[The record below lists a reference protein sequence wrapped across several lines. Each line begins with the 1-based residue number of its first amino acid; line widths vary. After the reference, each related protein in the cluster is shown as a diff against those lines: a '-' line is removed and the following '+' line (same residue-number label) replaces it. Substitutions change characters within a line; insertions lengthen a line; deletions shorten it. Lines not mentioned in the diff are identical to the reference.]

1 MHLPLTITTTRLH
14 WRPLMVSD
22 AAAIYR
28 QFSDPDMCRYFTEPP
43 CSYSEA
49 QDIISHYRTSTGRY
63 MRWVMCDATTEQFVG
78 TCGYHYLDESRQQV
92 ELGYDIWKA
101 YWGAGYMRE
110 VLPMLIDICRTYLPI
125 TVVYVLVHRQNA
137 ASIRVA
143 ERAGFVATT
152 PLRQLDS
159 ADECC
164 LSYQVI
170 QSLSQAVG

>member
-1 MHLPLTITTTRLH
+1 MH
-14 WRPLMVSD
+14 
-22 AAAIYR
+22 
-28 QFSDPDMCRYFTEPP
+28 
-43 CSYSEA
+43 
-49 QDIISHYRTSTGRY
+49 
-63 MRWVMCDATTEQFVG
+63 
-78 TCGYHYLDESRQQV
+78 
-92 ELGYDIWKA
+92 
-101 YWGAGYMRE
+101 E

-170 QSLSQAVG
+170 QS